1 MSTLLPKQLIEQR
14 PVNPKLGIKSSLAE
28 MDELVFLTLLL
39 WKINEDNPSLVY
51 GEEVGNDLKIE
62 STILTKV
69 VDYFNA
75 VPLSLLK
82 ESDST
87 PITVRTFTDVDLRPK
102 IDKNPLYTK
111 QFEPL
116 LVSLSLFLKIANIK
130 FTNPDFAD
138 SKERT
143 GGRRYEKELKFSALI
158 DVIDSIIE
166 CNVVE
171 FKAICLNVIFKE
183 DIKIND
189 SFYLK
194 IKKVLTV
201 FSESTVF
208 KLRDSSN
215 ERIFNQ
221 EGIYKVLLDGDDVI
235 AKDFREDVGALRVL
249 KSYISKNL
257 HPYIDISGNKFN
269 TKHGISTAEL
279 SSYNKRV
286 ETLLE
291 INPVTHTFPP
301 TIPTSSS
308 IPTTPHPFGSYE
320 FKNMLLK
327 GVPGTG
333 KSHTIDS
340 IIKDKLKII
349 DAKNKLRI
357 NIHSASSNTDLLQGI
372 GINSDEDGN
381 IVYLEKQGI
390 ILNFIITAILN
401 PEEPFVLVLEE
412 IQENSLNELI
422 GDLIYLLEESK
433 RTNIKEITTRLGI
446 NIEDFNGEHQ
456 DLVDR
461 IIELEPSIDYVQI
474 PYLIESSAKFKNFIL
489 PDNLYL
495 FCTSNYRDDK
505 KVIEDN
511 LLRRMATFE
520 IFPKYRLELGVDFKD
535 IETSNFLEDLNEQII
550 KQFEEREV
558 HPDRF
563 LIGHANWLKVETKEK
578 FYQSLLKV
586 IIEFQDIKELYF
598 SDVKE
603 ILKGISK
610 YPAFLDIDI
619 VTKIKESKSYY
630 SLVKLLQ
637 EQILR

>member
-1 MSTLLPKQLIEQR
+1 MSTLLPNQLTEYEA
-14 PVNPKLGIKSSLAE
+14 VNPKLGIKSSLSE
-28 MDELVFLTLLL
+28 MDELVFLILLL
-39 WKINEDNPSLVY
+39 WKVNENKSSIIY
-51 GEEVGNDLKIE
+51 GEEISTDLKIPD
-62 STILTKV
+62 SILDKI
-69 VDYFNA
+69 VDYFN
-75 VPLSLLK
+75 VEPLHLTK
-82 ESDST
+82 NSDSSS
-87 PITVRTFTDVDLRPK
+87 ITVRTLTNTDLRPK
-102 IDKNPLYTK
+102 IDNNPLYTK

-130 FTNPDFAD
+130 FTDSSFAD
-138 SKERT
+138 SKERS
-143 GGRRYEKELKFSALI
+143 GGRRYEKELEFTALV
-158 DVIDSIIE
+158 DVLDSIIE
-166 CNVVE
+166 CNPIE
-171 FKAICLNVIFKE
+171 FKAICLNILFQE

-194 IKKVLTV
+194 FKKVLTV

-221 EGIYKVLLDGDDVI
+221 KGIYSVLLDGNDVI
-235 AKDFREDVGALRVL
+235 AKDAREDVGALRVL
-249 KSYISKNL
+249 KSYINKDM
-257 HPYIDISGNKFN
+257 HPYINITSNKFN
-269 TKHGISTAEL
+269 TRHGITTDEL
-279 SSYNKRV
+279 DNYNKRV
-286 ETLLE
+286 ESLLE
-291 INPVTHTFPP
+291 INPVTYNTPRTVP
-301 TIPTSSS
+301 TPTAAT
-308 IPTTPHPFGSYE
+308 TTPHTFGSYK

-333 KSHTIDS
+333 KSHTIDD
-340 IIKDKLKII
+340 IIEKELKIVQ
-349 DAKNKLRI
+349 AKNKLRI

-390 ILNFIITAILN
+390 ILKFIISAIMN

-433 RTNIKEITTRLGI
+433 RTNVKETIDELSLNI
-446 NIEDFNGEHQ
+446 NDFEDEHQ
-456 DLVDR
+456 DFIDR
-461 IIELEPSIDYVQI
+461 MIELKPSLNYVQI
-474 PYLIESSAKFKNFIL
+474 PYLIESVTKFKNFIL

-511 LLRRMATFE
+511 LLRRIATFE
-520 IFPKYRLELGVDFKD
+520 VFPKYKDELEEHFEEQK
-535 IETSNFLEDLNEQII
+535 TSDFLEDLNDQII

-563 LIGHANWLKVETKEK
+563 LIGHANWLKVKDEAK

-603 ILKGISK
+603 ILKGITK
-610 YPAFLDIDI
+610 YPDYLDEDMD
-619 VTKIKESKSYY
+619 TQIKESKSYY
-630 SLVKLLQ
+630 ALVKLLQ
-637 EQILR
+637 SKIL